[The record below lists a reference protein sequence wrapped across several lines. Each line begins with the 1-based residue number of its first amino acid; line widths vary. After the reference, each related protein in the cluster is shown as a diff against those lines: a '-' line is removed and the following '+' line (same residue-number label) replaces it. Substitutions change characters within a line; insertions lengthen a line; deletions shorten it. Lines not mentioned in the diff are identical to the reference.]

1 MGLYRKYWLIGIAF
15 LSLALP
21 AWARVYRQ
29 PVTLDKSTTIGSV
42 VLKPGSYEFVA
53 DDAKSELNVL
63 QNNKVISTVPGQWI
77 KLPQKTLYSSVS
89 NNGNKITQVQFEKS
103 DQAFQPQ

>member
-29 PVTLDKSTTIGSV
+29 PVT
-42 VLKPGSYEFVA
+42 FR
-53 DDAKSELNVL
+53 
-63 QNNKVISTVPGQWI
+63 
-77 KLPQKTLYSSVS
+77 
-89 NNGNKITQVQFEKS
+89 
-103 DQAFQPQ
+103 